1 MIMLSKDR
9 FRSKVIEDAVH
20 ALDLVDDAVCDVL
33 QELEGDVLNR
43 GGHGVLG
50 VDGTDDH
57 RPVPAAL
64 AVNHAC

>member
-33 QELEGDVLNR
+33 QELV
-43 GGHGVLG
+43 
-50 VDGTDDH
+50 T
-57 RPVPAAL
+57 
-64 AVNHAC
+64 